1 MIKLHVPIDHYIILY
16 LKIMT
21 AIVEFNKQPNPN
33 LSTILQRLPVI
44 HH

>member
-33 LSTILQRLPVI
+33 LSTTKASSYSSW
-44 HH
+44 